1 MEILLFYH
9 VCIMTNPYYV
19 MGIAYLLGMLI
30 QILITSHF
38 MRKRKNILI
47 EEYGHTKQSIIKLYI
62 TSVILWPISWIYGI
76 KSTYENFKIYRRR
89 PKIENVDEE

>member
-9 VCIMTNPYYV
+9 MLIMTNPYYV
-19 MGIAYLLGMLI
+19 MGIIYLLGMLI
-30 QILITSHF
+30 QTLITSHF

-76 KSTYENFKIYRRR
+76 KSIYENFKIYRRGS
-89 PKIENVDEE
+89 KIERVDEE